1 MLYFHIP
8 DQFCLARK
16 YDIQN
21 ISLMCDH
28 LDQLCQKVVICMLQ
42 SLDFLFLE
50 VLSLKK
56 ILGWLKKALFISP

>member
-16 YDIQN
+16 YDTQN

-28 LDQLCQKVVICMLQ
+28 LDQLCQKVVICHPEAWI
-42 SLDFLFLE
+42 SC
-50 VLSLKK
+50 
-56 ILGWLKKALFISP
+56 ALRYCP